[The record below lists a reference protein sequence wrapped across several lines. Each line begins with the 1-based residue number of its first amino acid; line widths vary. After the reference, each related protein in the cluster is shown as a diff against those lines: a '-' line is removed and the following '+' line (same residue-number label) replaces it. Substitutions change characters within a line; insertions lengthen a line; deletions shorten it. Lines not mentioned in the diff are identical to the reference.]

1 MLQTRSREKGLT
13 LKIGYHHRHHHQL
26 NSQHDSR
33 SPPQDWSTVQSQIL
47 LTMVLE
53 EEEEDVR
60 HANQVIDCASR
71 ALELVMMVIRLH
83 ILRQGVRNR
92 LFSLT
97 KNWLQA
103 SCCIASL

>member
-1 MLQTRSREKGLT
+1 M
-13 LKIGYHHRHHHQL
+13 
-26 NSQHDSR
+26 
-33 SPPQDWSTVQSQIL
+33 QSQVP

-60 HANQVIDCASR
+60 HAHQVIDCAPR

-92 LFSLT
+92 T

>member
-1 MLQTRSREKGLT
+1 M
-13 LKIGYHHRHHHQL
+13 
-26 NSQHDSR
+26 
-33 SPPQDWSTVQSQIL
+33 QSQVL

-53 EEEEDVR
+53 EEEEDVW

-92 LFSLT
+92 T

-103 SCCIASL
+103 SCCIAIASTQTFDHRSVDRDSR

>member
-1 MLQTRSREKGLT
+1 M
-13 LKIGYHHRHHHQL
+13 
-26 NSQHDSR
+26 
-33 SPPQDWSTVQSQIL
+33 QSQVL

-60 HANQVIDCASR
+60 HAHQVIDCAPR

-83 ILRQGVRNR
+83 ILRPRVRKR

-97 KNWLQA
+97 NKWLQA
-103 SCCIASL
+103 SCCIASLLKKDHRHLIDTNI